1 VSGFAPVG
9 TGPIQVRRLRTHDE
23 VVARLD
29 ELGVA
34 LPVDAE
40 VDPGGPLAAPLAVG
54 QAGTVANRWAVLPME
69 GWDATTDGRPT
80 DLVRRRWHRFGES
93 GAGLVWGGEAV
104 AVVPGGRANPRQLC
118 IGAQSEADLAG
129 LRAEVEAGHRRTRG
143 TTDGLVVGLQLT
155 HSGRWARPEGRP
167 APRVAYRHPVLDD
180 RVGVTDGDVV
190 SDTELDDLIGAFV
203 RAARVARQAGFDFV
217 DVKQCHGYLG
227 HELLSAVDR
236 PGPYG
241 GDLEGRMR
249 FVRRIVEGIR
259 AACPGLG
266 VGTRLSAFD
275 GVPYAPSADG
285 VGAPVADAPVPYPYA
300 FGGDGSGL
308 GIDLAEVHELL
319 DGLEAAGVDLLCV
332 TAGSPYSNPHVQRP
346 AYFPPSDGYL
356 PPRDPLVD
364 VATLAAVTARL
375 SAAHPG
381 LTVVGSGLTYL
392 QEWLPNA
399 AQALVR
405 EGWMSLAGIG
415 RMVLSYP
422 TLPADVLAGR
432 PVVRPQL
439 CRTFSDC
446 TTAPRHGLV
455 SGCYPLDEAYRIR
468 PERVELL
475 RIKRDAVR
483 RPR

>member
-1 VSGFAPVG
+1 M
-9 TGPIQVRRLRTHDE
+9 RRLRTHDE
-23 VVARLD
+23 LLARLD
-29 ELGVA
+29 ELGAV

-40 VDPGGPLAAPLAVG
+40 VDPGGPLAAPLALG
-54 QAGTVANRWAVLPME
+54 RAGPVANRWAILPME
-69 GWDATTDGRPT
+69 GWDATADGRPT

-104 AVVPGGRANPRQLC
+104 AVVPEGRANPRQLC
-118 IGAQSEADLAG
+118 IGPRSAADLAG
-129 LRAEVEAGHRRTRG
+129 LRAEVEDGHRRAAG

-155 HSGRWARPEGRP
+155 HSGRWARPDGRP
-167 APRVAYRHPVLDD
+167 APRVAYRHPVLDE
-180 RVGVTDGDVV
+180 RVGVDEGDVV
-190 SDTELDDLIGAFV
+190 TDAELDDLIGAFAA
-203 RAARVARQAGFDFV
+203 AARLAEEAGFDFV

-236 PGPYG
+236 PGRYG
-241 GDLEGRMR
+241 GDLEGRTR
-249 FVRRIVEGIR
+249 FVRSVVEAIR
-259 AACPGLG
+259 SACPHLA

-275 GVPYAPSADG
+275 GLPYGAEADG
-285 VGAPVADAPVPYPYA
+285 VGAPVPEAPVPYPYA
-300 FGGDGSGL
+300 FGADASGT
-308 GIDLAEVHELL
+308 GIDLTEVHELL
-319 DGLEAAGVDLLCV
+319 GRLEAAGVDLLCV
-332 TAGSPYSNPHVQRP
+332 SAGSPYSNPHVQRP

-356 PPRDPLVD
+356 PPRDPLVE
-364 VATLAAVTARL
+364 VATLAAVTERL
-375 SAAHPG
+375 TAAHPG

-399 AQALVR
+399 AQGLVGS
-405 EGWMSLAGIG
+405 GWMSLAGIG

-432 PVVRPQL
+432 PLARRQL

-455 SGCYPLDEAYRIR
+455 SGCYPLDEAYRSR
-468 PERVELL
+468 PERVELT